1 VAKGNWIVKDESG
14 ETYVVNEALTTVGEC
29 DAKISRGSRA
39 MKKRN
44 FAVGQHVR
52 LKWALEA
59 PTNIPVGAIGEVTRV
74 SPWDVWVR
82 FDKRVVRL
90 PAGEVDHL

>member
-1 VAKGNWIVKDESG
+1 VSSNRGVGSSPYRFFAPSEI
-14 ETYVVNEALTTVGEC
+14 ALTKIGEC
-29 DAKISRGSRA
+29 DAKISRGSTA
-39 MKKRN
+39 MKKGN

-82 FDKRVVRL
+82 FDKLVVRL
-90 PAGEVDHL
+90 PSSEVDHI